1 MHTFLKFFVL
11 LFSLFLFIS
20 CKDGTSKALENKALL
35 AETNIVSSSKK
46 FNLNDFLGLWQSENG
61 EDAIQIEKNDADFLL
76 IWKSKADNYEPHYIN
91 CSVKENQL
99 VGDYYGHKGNLKVEF
114 QNNNL
119 LFTISP
125 FAEFAPIV
133 NQKFILVNTIN
144 DYVKTNEEELYS
156 FRTFEGKKL
165 SICKDTLDKY
175 LIYRYGTEEKVELEF
190 PKDKSKSWDLFR
202 YNYYLRGG
210 GIQNEGMDENNLS
223 FTIGKYEYKIYDNY
237 YSRGELYETG
247 IVVFDAENYVE
258 KTFKGEIDSKKGS
271 LMSLRQYDKLQEN
284 EGKKRPRLTADN
296 LGTYL
301 LLSENIGDLS
311 IGMSKSDVLKFL
323 GEPDKKID
331 DGRNEELGE
340 HFYYFEYTKLNLSIT
355 FNDHDFQNEGKN
367 FKVCNI
373 DIYGNSK
380 LKTKNNITIGSTV
393 EEVKKAYKHEMK
405 AGNTVYQNHDW
416 DDPNLKFIHL
426 GDIDG
431 LNFIFKKD
439 KVFKIQLGTFQWN

>member
-1 MHTFLKFFVL
+1 MHTFLKPFVI

-20 CKDGTSKALENKALL
+20 CKDGASSALENKALL
-35 AETNIVSSSKK
+35 AKTNTLNGSKK

-61 EDAIQIEKNDADFLL
+61 EDSIRIEKNDADFLL
-76 IWKSKADNYEPHYIN
+76 IWKSKADNYEPHYIY

-99 VGDYYGHKGNLKVEF
+99 VGDYYGHKDNLKVEF

-133 NQKFILVNTIN
+133 NQKFTLVNT
-144 DYVKTNEEELYS
+144 TNNYIKPNEVELYS
-156 FRTFEGKKL
+156 FRTYEGKKL

-202 YNYYLRGG
+202 YNYYLRDG
-210 GIQNEGMDENNLS
+210 GIQNEGMEENILS

-247 IVVFDAENYVE
+247 IVVFDDENYVE

-271 LMSLRQYDKLQEN
+271 LVSLRKYDILQEN
-284 EGKKRPRLTADN
+284 DGKKRTHLTADN

-301 LLSENIGDLS
+301 LLTENIGDLS
-311 IGMSKSDVLKFL
+311 IGMTKSDVLKFL

-331 DGRNEELGE
+331 DGRNEHLGE
-340 HFYYFEYTKLNLSIT
+340 HFYYFQYTKLNLSIT

-380 LKTKNNITIGSTV
+380 LKTKNSISIGSTV
-393 EEVKKAYKHEMK
+393 EEVKKTYKWEMSI
-405 AGNTVYQNHDW
+405 GNTAYQNHDW
-416 DDPNLKFIHL
+416 DDQNLKFIHL

-431 LNFIFKKD
+431 LNFIFKND
-439 KVFKIQLGTFQWN
+439 KVIKIQLGTFQWN

>member
-1 MHTFLKFFVL
+1 MNVFIKPIGF
-11 LFSLFLFIS
+11 LFSIILLLS
-20 CKDGTSKALENKALL
+20 CKDKASTPSEINKSI

-46 FNLNDFLGLWQSENG
+46 FNANDFLGLWKSENG
-61 EDAIQIEKNDADFLL
+61 EDAIRIEKNDADFLL
-76 IWKSKADNYEPHYIN
+76 IWKSKADLYEPHYIN
-91 CSVKENQL
+91 CTVKENQL
-99 VGDYYGHKGNLKVEF
+99 IGDYYGHKGNLKVEL

-119 LFTISP
+119 LFTINP

-133 NQKFILVNTIN
+133 NQKFTLVNGTN
-144 DYVKTNEEELYS
+144 MYVKPNEVELYS

-165 SICKDTLDKY
+165 SICKDTLDDY

-380 LKTKNNITIGSTV
+380 LKTKNYITIGSTV